1 LEGQGRCKNFS
12 SFAGGQ
18 RKKDL
23 AGGNTMNAVQFT
35 LEILERLQDAIERA
49 LQAFEELEKAIDSGD
64 NRKIGACLYELRQA
78 LKEADREAHEANSR

>member
-1 LEGQGRCKNFS
+1 
-12 SFAGGQ
+12 
-18 RKKDL
+18 
-23 AGGNTMNAVQFT
+23 MNAVQFT